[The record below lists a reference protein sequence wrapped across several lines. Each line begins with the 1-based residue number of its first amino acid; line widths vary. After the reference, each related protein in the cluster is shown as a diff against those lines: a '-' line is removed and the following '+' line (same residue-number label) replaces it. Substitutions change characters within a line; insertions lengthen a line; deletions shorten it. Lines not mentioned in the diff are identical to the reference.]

1 MGEARREFLGWD
13 APTLPAAA
21 RRLLDEAA
29 DLSGWLVV
37 LPGRRSARVL
47 LGMLVDEAA
56 RRGVVLA
63 PPTTLTP
70 GELAAAI
77 LRPQGAPA
85 SPLLRR
91 LTWSSV
97 LRDTTPDELAP
108 LVRLRPHANDQARWA
123 ALAAI
128 VEQVSDDLAQDLF
141 LPGEVP
147 AKARAIS
154 GFNEAERWRALAL
167 LQDRY
172 AQRLARAGVVD
183 DALAA
188 LHACRQPGA
197 IVPRS
202 VALVGVPELRRVAA
216 ASLRALLDGGGCVT
230 AMVAA
235 PPDLAARF
243 DALGCVRPEAW
254 GDVTI
259 PLDDNALAF
268 AQAPRDQARRAI
280 EFIASLPE
288 PFAPHEITLGVPD
301 AEVLPAIERE
311 AQRTGLPVRR
321 AAGVPL
327 RQSAPAALLGDI
339 ATHLESRTFESLV
352 GLIQRPEV
360 EAYLRAVLAPARRG
374 GGGGVAGKAPRTE
387 WWLAEIQDYAATSL
401 ATALDAP
408 ILAARAQAVLITG
421 VVHGVDVMLAEL
433 LDAPRVRQPSR
444 WGAALRAVFARVYA
458 GQRLDRANPREL
470 PTIDA
475 IARLS
480 DILDQLDALPEEG
493 LAELSAPETLRLIL
507 DVSGDAP
514 LPAQPRPNAAEVLG
528 WLELPLDPAPVLVV
542 TGVNEGFVPGGNVA
556 DPFLPDALRRALGM
570 SCDQS
575 RLARDTFLL
584 RAIVT
589 SRPHVLLVCGRQAAD
604 ASPLR
609 PSRLLAACEPA
620 AAAARVLRF
629 ADPRAEPAPT
639 LRVCSRLAPGG
650 KGGFEPR
657 PVRAAAPIT
666 SMRVTAF
673 RDYLASPYAF
683 YLRHVLRL
691 EEAGPPDTE
700 MDALAFGVLV
710 HNALKRFGRDPMARD
725 LTSENSI
732 AAFLHEALNAEA
744 RDTFGQNLSPVLQL
758 QLAAARRRLSAFARH
773 QATRRAEGWRIAHT
787 EWPEDRADASLVVD
801 AQPFG
806 LRGRID
812 RIDIHESTGAW
823 TILDYKTGDTV
834 KPPHSTHQRGDHWVD
849 LQLPLYRHLVT
860 MLNPPQDPTRITL
873 GYASISSDLDASSFL
888 IAAWTPDDLAAAD
901 AAAADVVRGV
911 RAQRFDIL
919 GDTPPDEGILAYL
932 CGVGFPSPTMERAP

>member
-21 RRLLDEAA
+21 RLLLNQAA

-77 LRPQGAPA
+77 FRPHGVPA

-97 LRDTTPDELAP
+97 LRESTPDELAP
-108 LVRLRPHANDQARWA
+108 LVRLRPHADDQARWA

-128 VEQVSDDLAQDLF
+128 VEQVSDDLAQDLII
-141 LPGEVP
+141 PGEVP
-147 AKARAIS
+147 AQARAIS
-154 GFNEAERWRALAL
+154 GFNEAERWRAFAL

-172 AQRLARAGVVD
+172 AQRLSRAGVVD

-197 IVPRS
+197 IAARS

-216 ASLRALLDGGGCVT
+216 ASLRALPDGGGCVT
-230 AMVAA
+230 AMIAA
-235 PPDLAARF
+235 PPDLASRF

-352 GLIQRPEV
+352 RLIQRPEV
-360 EAYLRAVLAPARRG
+360 EAYLRAALAPARG
-374 GGGGVAGKAPRTE
+374 GGGGAGKAPRTE
-387 WWLAEIQDYAATSL
+387 WWLAEIQDYAASSL
-401 ATALDAP
+401 ATSVDAP
-408 ILAARAQAVLITG
+408 ILTARAQASLITG
-421 VVHGVDVMLAEL
+421 VIRGVDAMLAEL

-458 GQRLDRANPREL
+458 GQRLDRTSLRDV

-475 IARLS
+475 VARLR
-480 DILDQLDALPEEG
+480 DTLAHLDALPEEG
-493 LAELSAPETLRLIL
+493 LAELSAPDTLRLII

-542 TGVNEGFVPGGNVA
+542 TGVNEGLVPGGNVA

-604 ASPLR
+604 VSPLR
-609 PSRLLAACEPA
+609 PSRLLAACEPT

-629 ADPRAEPAPT
+629 ADPRAEPAPS
-639 LRVCSRLAPGG
+639 LRVRSRLAPGG

-725 LTSENSI
+725 LTSANPI
-732 AAFLHEALNAEA
+732 AAFLHEALDAEA
-744 RDTFGQNLSPVLQL
+744 HDTFGQNLSPVLQL

-787 EWPEDRADASLVVD
+787 EWPEDRADASLMVD

-812 RIDIHESTGAW
+812 RIDIHDSTGAW
-823 TILDYKTGDTV
+823 AILDYKTGDTV
-834 KPPHSTHQRGDHWVD
+834 KPPQSTHQRGERWVD

-860 MLNPPQDPTRITL
+860 TLNPPQDPTRITL

-919 GDTPPDEGILAYL
+919 GDAPPDEGILAYL